1 MARTLALRL
10 FPGAVRMAGPKS
22 PRTGTF
28 VRPASC
34 NPMVR
39 RDELAAL
46 PDHEIMTR
54 LKSAPPELVMDGFEI
69 LVARYKNSI
78 VSFLFRFVGDFR
90 TAEDLA
96 QETFLRVFK
105 KVNDYNN
112 AAKFS
117 TWLYTIAS
125 NLAKDEFKRR
135 ARHPARS
142 LDWKG
147 GGDTTRNIPQIKA
160 DTTDSVPDVQL
171 EHDEIR
177 KNVKKALELLD
188 EHDREVLLLKDV
200 QGLSYEEISHVLELP
215 MGTVKSRI
223 SRARVAF
230 KDVWKKMGE

>member
-1 MARTLALRL
+1 ME
-10 FPGAVRMAGPKS
+10 
-22 PRTGTF
+22 
-28 VRPASC
+28 
-34 NPMVR
+34 R
-39 RDELAAL
+39 RGELSAL
-46 PDHEIMTR
+46 PDHELMAR
-54 LKSAPPELVMDGFEI
+54 LRNGPADLVMQGFEI
-69 LVARYKNSI
+69 LVARYKNAI

-105 KVNDYNN
+105 KLNDYNSS
-112 AAKFS
+112 AKFS

-135 ARHPARS
+135 SRHPAKS

-147 GGDTTRNIPQIKA
+147 GSDTTRNVPQVKA

-171 EHDEIR
+171 EHDEVR
-177 KNVKKALELLD
+177 QNVKKALDLLD
-188 EHDREVLLLKDV
+188 EHDREILLLKDV
-200 QGLSYEEISHVLELP
+200 QGLSYEEISQVLELP

-230 KDVWKKMGE
+230 KDVWKKMGA

>member
-1 MARTLALRL
+1 ME
-10 FPGAVRMAGPKS
+10 
-22 PRTGTF
+22 
-28 VRPASC
+28 
-34 NPMVR
+34 R
-39 RDELAAL
+39 RDDLSAL
-46 PDHEIMTR
+46 PDHEIMALLR
-54 LKSAPPELVMDGFEI
+54 NAAPQVLMDGFEV

-105 KVNDYNN
+105 KLNDYNN

-135 ARHPARS
+135 SRHPARS
-142 LDWKG
+142 LDWRG
-147 GGDTTRNIPQIKA
+147 GGDTTRNIPQVKA
-160 DTTDSVPDVQL
+160 DTTDSVPDVRL
-171 EHDEIR
+171 EHDEVR
-177 KNVKKALELLD
+177 QNVKKALDLLE
-188 EHDREVLLLKDV
+188 EHDREILLLKDV
-200 QGLSYEEISHVLELP
+200 QGLSYEEISQVLELP

-230 KDVWKKMGE
+230 KDVWKKMGA